1 MTEPTNADRA
11 AQAAQALEAF
21 AAAEG
26 PARLSAADAMA
37 ELVTGLVHYAD
48 RHGINFGQVLAA
60 SSDAYTLQRRAEE
73 HPYSVGQEVRLR
85 DAAVLSPS
93 LATLPTRGVVAALYP
108 GGHGP
113 QAYAIR
119 FPGEVNAMPFTGS
132 EIEPAPPFQPVRTR
146 QGIVRSLAEAED
158 VLIST
163 AARIR
168 VYQLRKARPAG
179 PDTGDLR
186 LLATALGETCD
197 LAPEDMLRQVEI
209 RVTARVQEDLAS
221 LAASD
226 LGREHARTGI
236 APFERERETT
246 ERLTG
251 ALRERGLTIPSDPA
265 FQRVMLFE
273 YHSAFDYASGKLPR
287 NRLNGTTPAVSTPQL
302 ADRDFPRHFGES
314 LAALPRAT
322 DPAAGRSPAQ
332 HARRHSPSRTTGA
345 PVRRGIAE

>member
-1 MTEPTNADRA
+1 MTEPANADRA
-11 AQAAQALEAF
+11 AHAAQALEAF
-21 AAAEG
+21 TTVDG
-26 PARLSAADAMA
+26 RTWLSAADAMA

-48 RHGINFGQVLAA
+48 RHGIHFGQVLAA
-60 SSDAYTLQRRAEE
+60 SSDAYTVQRGGEE
-73 HPYSVGQEVRLR
+73 HPHRVGQEVQLR

-132 EIEPAPPFQPVRTR
+132 EIELAPPFQPVRTR
-146 QGIVRSLAEAED
+146 QGLVRSLAEAED

-168 VYQLRKARPAG
+168 MYYLRKARPAG
-179 PDTGDLR
+179 PDIRDRR
-186 LLATALGETCD
+186 LLATALGEMCN

-221 LAASD
+221 RAASD

-236 APFERERETT
+236 APFETERETT
-246 ERLTG
+246 ECLTG
-251 ALRERGLTIPSDPA
+251 ALREQGLTIPPDRA
-265 FQRVMLFE
+265 LQQIMLFE
-273 YHSAFDYASGKLPR
+273 YHSAFDHASRQLPGS
-287 NRLNGTTPAVSTPQL
+287 RLNGTTPAVSAPQL
-302 ADRDFPRHFGES
+302 ADRDFPPHLVES

-332 HARRHSPSRTTGA
+332 HARRQSPSRTTGA
-345 PVRRGIAE
+345 PLRRGIAE